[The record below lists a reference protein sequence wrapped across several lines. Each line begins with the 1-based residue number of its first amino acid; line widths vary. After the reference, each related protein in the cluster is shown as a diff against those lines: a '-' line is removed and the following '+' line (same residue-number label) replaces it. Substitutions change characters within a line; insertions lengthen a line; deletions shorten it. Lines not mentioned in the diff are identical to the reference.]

1 MEKRPRHWHSRK
13 MRGNKL
19 KRRKLAFGA
28 LLASSSLFLASCAAD
43 SGGLTLTVPDVPM
56 QQELGE
62 YEGELNIINW
72 SGFVEPAWT
81 DKFTADTGCKVNPR
95 VAGTSDEMVT
105 LMRTGEYDI
114 VSASGD
120 AALRLIV
127 GGDVA
132 PLNLEL
138 VPNFSE
144 DIAEGMKG
152 QIYDTVNGKA
162 YGVPIGRGANL
173 LQYNETVTG
182 GAPES
187 WDVVWETD
195 SPYAGK
201 ITAYDAPIYIADA
214 AVYLMYHKPELNI
227 KNPYALDETQLAAAI
242 DLLKQQ
248 NTIIGEYWADPV
260 AQITSF
266 VGGNVVVGTSWEVLR
281 KFAAQDNIKTTLPIE
296 GSTGWYD
303 AWLLSSTAKNPNCA
317 YAWMNYTSTP
327 EVNGAIAMNFGM
339 APANIAFC
347 KSSPEA
353 QAHCDEFFA
362 EDEEFFS
369 RIWPWTTPIEECV
382 DGRTDVKCTSFQDWT
397 NAWATVKG

>member
-1 MEKRPRHWHSRK
+1 
-13 MRGNKL
+13 MR
-19 KRRKLAFGA
+19 RSKLALPA
-28 LLASSSLFLASCAAD
+28 LLAASALVLSGCATT
-43 SGGLTLTVPDVPM
+43 SGELTLTVPDVPM
-56 QQELGE
+56 KAELGAF
-62 YEGELNIINW
+62 EGELNIVNW
-72 SGFVEPAWT
+72 AGFVDPKWV
-81 DKFTADTGCKVNPR
+81 DPFTAETGCVVNNR
-95 VAGTSDEMVT
+95 DAGTSDEMVT

-132 PLNLEL
+132 PLNMEL
-138 VPNFSE
+138 IPNFSDE
-144 DIAEGMKG
+144 IAEGMKG
-152 QIYDTVNGKA
+152 QIYDVVNGKP

-187 WDVVWETD
+187 WDVVWEAD

-214 AVYLMYHKPELNI
+214 AVYLMSTKPELGI
-227 KNPYALDETQLAAAI
+227 TNPYALDETQLAAAVE
-242 DLLKQQ
+242 LLKQQ
-248 NTIIGEYWADPV
+248 NGIIGEYWSDPV

-266 VGGNVVVGTSWEVLR
+266 VGGNTVVGTSWEILK
-281 KFAAQDNIKTTLPIE
+281 KFAAQDNLKTTLPKE

-303 AWLLSSTAKNPNCA
+303 TWLVSTTTPNSNCA
-317 YAWMNYTSTP
+317 YAWIDYTSQAS
-327 EVNGAIAMNFGM
+327 VNGAIAMNFGM

-347 KSSPEA
+347 ATNAET
-353 QAHCDEFFA
+353 QAHCDQFAA
-362 EDEEFFS
+362 EDEAFWDQV
-369 RIWPWTTPIEECV
+369 WPWTTPIEECV

-397 NAWATVKG
+397 NAWVTVKG

>member
-1 MEKRPRHWHSRK
+1 
-13 MRGNKL
+13 MR
-19 KRRKLAFGA
+19 RSKLALPA
-28 LLASSSLFLASCAAD
+28 LLAASALVLSGCATT
-43 SGGLTLTVPDVPM
+43 SGELTLTVPDVPM
-56 QQELGE
+56 KAELGAF
-62 YEGELNIINW
+62 EGELNIVNW
-72 SGFVEPAWT
+72 AGFVDPKWV
-81 DKFTADTGCKVNPR
+81 DPFTAETGCVVNNR
-95 VAGTSDEMVT
+95 DAGTSDEMVT

-132 PLNLEL
+132 PLNMEL
-138 VPNFSE
+138 IPNFSDE
-144 DIAEGMKG
+144 IAEGMKG
-152 QIYDTVNGKA
+152 QIYDVVNGKP

-187 WDVVWETD
+187 WDVVWEAD

-214 AVYLMYHKPELNI
+214 AVYLMSTKPELGI
-227 KNPYALDETQLAAAI
+227 TNPYALDETQLAAAVE
-242 DLLKQQ
+242 LLKQQ
-248 NTIIGEYWADPV
+248 NGIIGEYWSDPV

-266 VGGNVVVGTSWEVLR
+266 VGGNTVVGTSWEILK
-281 KFAAQDNIKTTLPIE
+281 KFAAQENLKTTLPKE

-303 AWLLSSTAKNPNCA
+303 TWLVSTTTPNSNCA
-317 YAWMNYTSTP
+317 YAWIDYTSQAS
-327 EVNGAIAMNFGM
+327 VNGAIAMNFGM

-347 KSSPEA
+347 ATDAET
-353 QAHCDEFFA
+353 QAHCDQFAA
-362 EDEEFFS
+362 EDEAFWDQV
-369 RIWPWTTPIEECV
+369 WPWTTPIEECV

-397 NAWATVKG
+397 NAWVTVKG

>member
-1 MEKRPRHWHSRK
+1 
-13 MRGNKL
+13 MRGK
-19 KRRKLAFGA
+19 KLAALSLFAASTVVLSACSGTGA
-28 LLASSSLFLASCAAD
+28 L
-43 SGGLTLTVPDVPM
+43 TLDVPDVPM
-56 QQELGE
+56 VEELGAF
-62 YEGELNIINW
+62 EGELNIVNW

-81 DKFTADTGCKVNPR
+81 DQFTADTGCVVNPR

-127 GGDVA
+127 GGDVQ
-132 PLNLEL
+132 PLNIDLI
-138 VPNFSE
+138 PNFSD

-152 QIYDTVNGKA
+152 QIYDTVNGQP

-173 LQYNETVTG
+173 LQYNEDVTG

-187 WDVVWETD
+187 WDVVWESD

-214 AVYLMYHKPELNI
+214 AVYLMYHNPELGI
-227 KNPYALDETQLAAAI
+227 ENPYALDEAQLAAAV

-248 NTIIGEYWADPV
+248 NSIIGEYWSDPV

-266 VGGNVVVGTSWEVLR
+266 VGGNTVVGTSWEVLR
-281 KFAAQDNIKTTLPIE
+281 KFAASDNLKTTLPVE

-303 AWLLSSTAKNPNCA
+303 AWLVSSTTANVNCA
-317 YAWMNYTSTP
+317 YAWMDYTSRAD
-327 EVNGAIAMNFGM
+327 VNGAIAMNFGM
-339 APANIAFC
+339 APANVAFC
-347 KSSPEA
+347 ASSAEA
-353 QAHCDEFFA
+353 QAHCDEFAA

-369 RIWPWTTPIEECV
+369 KVWPWTTPIEQCI

-397 NAWATVKG
+397 NAWLTVKG

>member
-1 MEKRPRHWHSRK
+1 MTGKKRV
-13 MRGNKL
+13 
-19 KRRKLAFGA
+19 
-28 LLASSSLFLASCAAD
+28 LASALSAAALIVASCGGDGDAAD
-43 SGGLTLTVPDVPM
+43 VEIKVPDIAM
-56 QQELGE
+56 HEEMGAF
-62 YEGELNIINW
+62 EGELNIVNW

-105 LMRTGEYDI
+105 LMRTGQYDI

-127 GGDVA
+127 GGDVQ
-132 PLNLEL
+132 PLNIDLI
-138 VPNFSE
+138 PNFSD

-152 QIYDTVNGKA
+152 NVYDTVNGKP

-187 WDVVWETD
+187 WDVVWELDT
-195 SPYAGK
+195 PYKGK

-214 AVYLMYHKPELNI
+214 AVYLMYHKPELGI
-227 KNPYALDETQLAAAI
+227 KNPYALDQDQLAAAI

-248 NTIIGEYWADPV
+248 NQVIGEYWSDPV

-266 VGGNVVVGTSWEVLR
+266 VGGNTVVGTSWEVLR
-281 KFAAQDNIKTTLPIE
+281 KFAAQDNLKTTLPKE
-296 GSTGWYD
+296 GSTGWFD
-303 AWLLSSTAKNPNCA
+303 SWLVSATTPNINCA
-317 YAWMNYTSTP
+317 YAWMDYTSRP
-327 EVNGAIAMNFGM
+327 EVNGAIAVNFGM
-339 APANIAFC
+339 APANTAFC
-347 KSSPEA
+347 KSSAEA
-353 QAHCDEFFA
+353 QAHCDTFFA
-362 EDEEFFS
+362 EDEEFFKKV
-369 RIWPWTTPIEECV
+369 WPWTTPIETCV
-382 DGRTDVKCTSFQDWT
+382 DGRKDVKCTSFQEWT

>member
-1 MEKRPRHWHSRK
+1 
-13 MRGNKL
+13 MRGK
-19 KRRKLAFGA
+19 KLAA
-28 LLASSSLFLASCAAD
+28 LSLFAASTVVLSAC
-43 SGGLTLTVPDVPM
+43 SGTGELTLDVPDVPM
-56 QQELGE
+56 VEELGSF
-62 YEGELNIINW
+62 EGELNIVNW

-81 DKFTADTGCKVNPR
+81 DQFTADTGCVVNPR

-127 GGDVA
+127 GGDVQ
-132 PLNLEL
+132 PLNIDLI
-138 VPNFSE
+138 PNFSD

-152 QIYDTVNGKA
+152 QIYDTVNGKP

-173 LQYNETVTG
+173 LQYNEDVTG

-187 WDVVWETD
+187 WDVVWESD

-214 AVYLMYHKPELNI
+214 AVYLMYHNPDLGIE
-227 KNPYALDETQLAAAI
+227 NPYALDETQLAAAV

-248 NTIIGEYWADPV
+248 NAIIGEYWSDPV

-266 VGGNVVVGTSWEVLR
+266 VGGNTVVGTSWEILR
-281 KFAAQDNIKTTLPIE
+281 KFAASDNLKTTLPVE

-303 AWLLSSTAKNPNCA
+303 AWLVSSTTPNVNCA
-317 YAWMNYTSTP
+317 YAWMDYTSRAD
-327 EVNGAIAMNFGM
+327 VNGAIAMNFGM

-347 KSSPEA
+347 SSSAEA
-353 QAHCDEFFA
+353 QAHCDEFAA

-369 RIWPWTTPIEECV
+369 QVWPWTTPIEQCV

-397 NAWATVKG
+397 NAWLTVKG

>member
-1 MEKRPRHWHSRK
+1 
-13 MRGNKL
+13 MRGK
-19 KRRKLAFGA
+19 KLAA
-28 LLASSSLFLASCAAD
+28 LAIAASAAVVLSGCAAGSD
-43 SGGLTLTVPDVPM
+43 QGLSLDNVPDVPM
-56 QQELGE
+56 KEELGE
-62 YEGELNIINW
+62 FEGELNIVNW

-81 DKFTADTGCKVNPR
+81 DQFTADTGCVVNPR
-95 VAGTSDEMVT
+95 VAGTSDEMVQ

-132 PLNLEL
+132 PLNLDL
-138 VPNFSE
+138 IPNFSD

-152 QIYDTVNGKA
+152 QIYDTVNGKP

-173 LQYNETVTG
+173 LQYNEEVTG

-187 WDVVWETD
+187 WSVVWESD

-214 AVYLMYHKPELNI
+214 AVYLMYHNPELGI
-227 KNPYALDETQLAAAI
+227 ENPYALDQDQLAAAVE
-242 DLLKQQ
+242 LLKQQ
-248 NTIIGEYWADPV
+248 NAIIGEYWSDPV

-266 VGGNVVVGTSWEVLR
+266 VGGNTVVGTSWEILR
-281 KFAAQDNIKTTLPIE
+281 KFADTPSIKTTLPVE

-303 AWLLSSTAKNPNCA
+303 AWLLSSQSPNSNCA

-347 KSSPEA
+347 ASSPEA
-353 QAHCDEFFA
+353 QAHCDEFAA

-369 RIWPWTTPIEECV
+369 KVWPWTTPIEQCV
-382 DGRTDVKCTSFQDWT
+382 DGRTDVRCTSFQEWT
-397 NAWATVKG
+397 DAWLSVKG